1 MNMKQINNG
10 FDAAYWLTEEG
21 KVYNKLEK
29 RCLSIDNKHTF
40 NLKTVEGNRKK
51 ITLKALYKL
60 VYNKEY
66 CLDTIESL
74 EGEQWKVIE
83 NTNNTYWISN
93 KGRVKS
99 YKYYDARILKPNII
113 NGYYRVDIMTAEG
126 RSSKLISR
134 LVASAFLVLPASIDM
149 ELHHIDGNKLNN
161 DASNLVWLTKAEHTK
176 IHKKMREASKEL
188 EELATKESVNNG

>member
-1 MNMKQINNG
+1 MNIKQINSG

-29 RCLSIDNKHTF
+29 RCLRIDNKHTF
-40 NLKTVEGNRKK
+40 RIKTKEGKYKR

-66 CLDTIESL
+66 CLDTIENL
-74 EGEQWKVIE
+74 EGEQWKEIE
-83 NTNNTYWISN
+83 DTNKLYFVSN

-113 NGYYRVDIMTAEG
+113 NGYKRVDIVQG
-126 RSSKLISR
+126 GSRSSKLISR

-149 ELHHIDGNKLNN
+149 ELHHIDGNRLNN
-161 DASNLVWLTKAEHTK
+161 EATNLVWLTKAEHVKT
-176 IHKKMREASKEL
+176 HKKMREAAKEL
-188 EELATKESVNNG
+188 EELAAKESVSNG

>member
-29 RCLSIDNKHTF
+29 RCLSIDNKHIFT
-40 NLKTVEGNRKK
+40 LKTTEGKRKR
-51 ITLKALYKL
+51 ISLKALYKL

-74 EGEQWKVIE
+74 EGEQWKEIAD
-83 NTNNTYWISN
+83 TNNTYWISN

-99 YKYYDARILKPNII
+99 YKYYEARILKPNIN
-113 NGYYRVDIMTAEG
+113 NGYYRVDIMTTEG

-149 ELHHIDGNKLNN
+149 ELHHIDGNRLNN
-161 DASNLVWLTKAEHTK
+161 DATNLVWLTQQEHHK
-176 IHKKMREASKEL
+176 IHKKMREAAKEL